1 MPIQLTFIGETRVEV
16 ENAMLSFLYGEVP
29 SETEGDAPAAP
40 AEAPKARRGRKPKA
54 ETTAPVAAE
63 SPYEEVPEPQPGLK
77 EQDALQRAID
87 AAPEPQPEPEV
98 TLQDVQAVFGKL
110 IVKGDAM
117 IVRCA
122 DYLVSIGAIDAAENA
137 PKVKAIPPAKYAEAK
152 AWADQVLAEVET
164 ASKGLL

>member
-1 MPIQLTFIGETRVEV
+1 MPIQLTFSGETRVEV

-54 ETTAPVAAE
+54 ETAAPVAAE
-63 SPYEEVPEPQPGLK
+63 SPYQEVPEPQPPL
-77 EQDALQRAID
+77 
-87 AAPEPQPEPEV
+87 PEPEPTPAEPEV

-122 DYLVSIGAIDAAENA
+122 DYLVSIGAIDPAENA
-137 PKVKAIPPAKYAEAK
+137 PKVKATPPAKYAEAK